1 MENKSWLN
9 IVVDGNKA
17 MEQHWS
23 YIVSNYIEKIV
34 RCFIGDSQEQEKYLG
49 LVFYNANSELVEAGY
64 DMQFINWTKDVNRY
78 MESLSH
84 LSFNGNDLNHSSMA
98 EGLAEALVMYPKPC
112 DTMTE
117 REYYNDERHCILVA
131 LGDPVPKKI
140 PVCVPMIKRAQLIGQ
155 RLQACNADFLEV
167 AQKCVPL
174 AVSLSVI
181 TPNPVP
187 IFGAIFNMGNNVLTL
202 SNAPISSYS
211 TGQFTVLLSKNFKEA
226 HNALN
231 GKTMVEFP
239 STTPIESINAGADTT
254 IFNVLN
260 LQEQQVS
267 TVAASEAMIG
277 EQIHEVSNAVMPDT
291 VSTAQPHDSSAL
303 IFSTDLENVA
313 SPSSEIRINLF
324 DDIMTDFP
332 PNKRS
337 KSFVTETELLN
348 LLELEENT
356 FGSINDYLGQD
367 QGVSTEN
374 QISAEEAL
382 KGYENELGEA
392 LNVAPIIASND
403 QTFNVELTASS
414 SQNINIPPEQ
424 VQVPAPEQVQVP
436 VSNAGEGSSTG
447 LLHGNALESW
457 YNPQAMMNTST
468 LAFRNFPT
476 SVSNGNSTFSSITG
490 NSQMLLQQNSSLG
503 NLPMQHQ
510 QNSSL
515 QLQQNS
521 SLGNLPMQLQQNS
534 SLGNSPMQL
543 QPNSSLGN
551 SPMQFQQNSLLGNSP
566 MQFQQNSP
574 LGNSPMQFQQNSLL
588 GNSPMQFQQNSPLG
602 NSPMQFQQNSPPGN
616 SPMQFQQNS
625 SLESLQTQVQQNS
638 SLGNSQMQFQQN
650 SLLGNSL
657 MQFQQNSSLGN
668 LQIQQLQQNSP
679 QTQFSMFPDYSRGLM
694 GNFAGDPIGQ
704 HLESYNQYL
713 RNNNIVGYNPPA
725 FGENGWLRA
734 IPSYS
739 LPYLS
744 SNLIVPSIAELPN
757 YIHTWEGNVAGKIN
771 SSRFTV
777 MKAKAYRKT
786 TAPITLTFRW
796 GNRLE
801 ISHFMP
807 QKAVN
812 HTKRFSEP
820 LAYVF
825 FHVLK
830 YNSVD
835 LYNHLRNK
843 YLGARIDLQYQ
854 TIILTPAEREH
865 YYVGTIFPGDTLFI
879 EPS

>member
-1 MENKSWLN
+1 
-9 IVVDGNKA
+9 
-17 MEQHWS
+17 
-23 YIVSNYIEKIV
+23 
-34 RCFIGDSQEQEKYLG
+34 
-49 LVFYNANSELVEAGY
+49 
-64 DMQFINWTKDVNRY
+64 MQFINWTKDVNRY

-117 REYYNDERHCILVA
+117 KEYYNDERHCILVA

-211 TGQFTVLLSKNFKEA
+211 IGQFTVLLSKNFKEA

-267 TVAASEAMIG
+267 SVAASEAMIG

-436 VSNAGEGSSTG
+436 VSNTGEGSSTG

-521 SLGNLPMQLQQNS
+521 SLGNLPMQF
-534 SLGNSPMQL
+534 

-551 SPMQFQQNSLLGNSP
+551 SPMQFQQNS
-566 MQFQQNSP
+566 P
-574 LGNSPMQFQQNSLL
+574 LGNL
-588 GNSPMQFQQNSPLG
+588 PMQFQQNSPLG

-625 SLESLQTQVQQNS
+625 LLESLHTQLQQNS

-650 SLLGNSL
+650 SSLGNSL

-668 LQIQQLQQNSP
+668 LQIQQLQQSSP
-679 QTQFSMFPDYSRGLM
+679 QTQFSMFLDYSRGLM

-812 HTKRFSEP
+812 HTKRVFNGRFSEP

-879 EPS
+879 EPSS

>member
-1 MENKSWLN
+1 
-9 IVVDGNKA
+9 
-17 MEQHWS
+17 
-23 YIVSNYIEKIV
+23 
-34 RCFIGDSQEQEKYLG
+34 
-49 LVFYNANSELVEAGY
+49 
-64 DMQFINWTKDVNRY
+64 
-78 MESLSH
+78 
-84 LSFNGNDLNHSSMA
+84 MA

-117 REYYNDERHCILVA
+117 REYYNAERHCILVA
-131 LGDPVPKKI
+131 PGDPVPKRMS
-140 PVCVPMIKRAQLIGQ
+140 VCVPMIQRAQLIGQ

-167 AQKCVPL
+167 AQKFVPVLYSNDMYLLLRCSSCRAVRSNYKIEQYPFIVRFNGSAVVAPMQLLEKIHTQVFGYGTSLAAASCVGCCIVVAL

-202 SNAPISSYS
+202 SNAPISSHS

-231 GKTMVEFP
+231 GKTMVESP
-239 STTPIESINAGADTT
+239 STTPVESINAGGANTT
-254 IFNVLN
+254 LFNVLN

-267 TVAASEAMIG
+267 SMASEAMIG
-277 EQIHEVSNAVMPDT
+277 EQIHEVNNVVMPDT
-291 VSTAQPHDSSAL
+291 VSTAQPRDSSAL
-303 IFSTDLENVA
+303 IFSTDPDNVA
-313 SPSSEIRINLF
+313 SPNSEIRINLF
-324 DDIMTDFP
+324 DDFMTDLNSDRDIFL

-337 KSFVTETELLN
+337 KQFVTETELLN
-348 LLELEENT
+348 LLELDENP
-356 FGSINDYLGQD
+356 FGSINDSLRQD

-374 QISAEEAL
+374 QMSAEEAL

-392 LNVAPIIASND
+392 LNVPPTNASND
-403 QTFNVELTASS
+403 QTFNVELTE
-414 SQNINIPPEQ
+414 QVQVQVPPEQVQ
-424 VQVPAPEQVQVP
+424 VQVPAPEQVQIPSPEQVQVP
-436 VSNAGEGSSTG
+436 ASNNGEGSSTG
-447 LLHGNALESW
+447 LFHGNMLESW
-457 YNPQAMMNTST
+457 YNPQAMMSTST
-468 LAFRNFPT
+468 LGFQNFPT
-476 SVSNGNSTFSSITG
+476 GVSNGNFTYTSGVTG
-490 NSQMLLQQNSSLG
+490 NSQMQLLQNSSV
-503 NLPMQHQ
+503 
-510 QNSSL
+510 
-515 QLQQNS
+515 
-521 SLGNLPMQLQQNS
+521 
-534 SLGNSPMQL
+534 GNSPMQF
-543 QPNSSLGN
+543 QENSSLGN
-551 SPMQFQQNSLLGNSP
+551 SPMQFQQNS
-566 MQFQQNSP
+566 
-574 LGNSPMQFQQNSLL
+574 SL
-588 GNSPMQFQQNSPLG
+588 
-602 NSPMQFQQNSPPGN
+602 GN

-625 SLESLQTQVQQNS
+625 SLENLQTQLQQNS

-650 SLLGNSL
+650 SSLGNL
-657 MQFQQNSSLGN
+657 TMQQLQQNSSLGS
-668 LQIQQLQQNSP
+668 LQMQQLQQSSP

-713 RNNNIVGYNPPA
+713 RNNNIAGYNPLA

-734 IPSYS
+734 IPSFS

-744 SNLIVPSIAELPN
+744 PNLYVPSISDLPN

-786 TAPITLTFRW
+786 TSQITLTFRW

-812 HTKRFSEP
+812 HTKRFSQP
-820 LAYVF
+820 IDYVF
-825 FHVLK
+825 FHVMK

-835 LYNHLRNK
+835 LYKHLKNK

-865 YYVGTIFPGDTLFI
+865 YYVGTVFPGDTLFI
-879 EPS
+879 EPSA